1 LGQVSVRVELVGL
14 VGLEWV
20 LAVLESAPVES
31 ELVQVDL
38 ESVQVDLGSV
48 LELAE
53 VELALV

>member
-20 LAVLESAPVES
+20 LVVPELVRESAPVES

-38 ESVQVDLGSV
+38 GSV

-53 VELALV
+53 VASESGVLV